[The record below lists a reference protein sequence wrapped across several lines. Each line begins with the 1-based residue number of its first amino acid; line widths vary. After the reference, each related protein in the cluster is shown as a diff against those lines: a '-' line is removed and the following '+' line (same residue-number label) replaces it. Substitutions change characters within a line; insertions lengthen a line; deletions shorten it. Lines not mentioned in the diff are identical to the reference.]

1 MPQFFWLLP
10 KQTPKKEAAA
20 MKQGVK
26 KRGAAGKTAQLL
38 VDKMKNI
45 ITAAVPLVSSELI
58 AGVAAALVAIRQVGT
73 NVLAAM
79 IHHSA
84 HILSCRPT
92 RCKQT

>member
-1 MPQFFWLLP
+1 M
-10 KQTPKKEAAA
+10 KE
-20 MKQGVK
+20 GVK
-26 KRGAAGKTAQLL
+26 KRGAEGKTAQLL

-58 AGVAAALVAIRQVGT
+58 AGAAAALVAIRQVGT